1 MISYI
6 KGTIAAVGENF
17 AVIENNGI
25 GFRLFMPGI
34 SLASLYV
41 GAPDVKLYT
50 YMAVREDDISLFG
63 FTTKDELE
71 MFTMLIQVSGVGPKG
86 AIGILSS
93 MTVDTLRLAIAAED
107 PKLIAQAKGV
117 GKKTAEKIVIELKG
131 KVDKSVLEGSEA
143 AGTGTAAAAGSV
155 NSEALEVLLALGFNR
170 SAAQT
175 ALSEVADPDATPEQL
190 VAAALRVID

>member
-25 GFRLFMPGI
+25 GFKLFMPGI
-34 SLASLYV
+34 SLASLYA
-41 GAPDVKLYT
+41 GQPDVKLYT

-63 FTTKDELE
+63 FTGKDELE

-107 PKLIAQAKGV
+107 PKMISQAKGV
-117 GKKTAEKIVIELKG
+117 GKKTAEKIVIELRG
-131 KVDKSVLEGSEA
+131 KVDKNILEGSEE
-143 AGTGTAAAAGSV
+143 AGQGTSSNGINFASEIVGS
-155 NSEALEVLLALGFNR
+155 
-170 SAAQT
+170 
-175 ALSEVADPDATPEQL
+175 D
-190 VAAALRVID
+190 

>member
-93 MTVDTLRLAIAAED
+93 ITVDTLRLAIAAED

-143 AGTGTAAAAGSV
+143 AGTGTASAAGSV
-155 NSEALEVLLALGFNR
+155 NSEAFEVLLALGFNR

>member
-6 KGTIAAVGENF
+6 KGTITALGENF

-25 GFRLFMPGI
+25 GFKLFMPGI
-34 SLASLYV
+34 SLASLYINQ
-41 GAPDVKLYT
+41 PDVKLHT

-71 MFTMLIQVSGVGPKG
+71 MFTMLIQVSGVGPKN

-93 MTVDTLRLAIAAED
+93 MTVDALKLAIAAED
-107 PKLIAQAKGV
+107 PKLISQAKGI

-131 KVDKSVLEGSEA
+131 KVDKSILQGTEA
-143 AGTGTAAAAGSV
+143 GGTGAAVAVGEV
-155 NSEALEVLLALGFNR
+155 NSDALDVLLALGFNR
-170 SAAQT
+170 SDAQK
-175 ALSEVADPDATPEQL
+175 ALMEVADPEATPEQL